1 MRPETHSTNHLG
13 SDQQKLG
20 PARAALILTAIGALF
35 LGACSTGPGGIQNG
49 GELDVKPYYLNPTE
63 KVETVDPMIAFE
75 RQHLMHGAISAS
87 DQQARFGHYYAIH
100 WKVDDRMGPVT
111 VRLDYR
117 QTNTGL
123 ETKVKEQT
131 YDEIKRRNRTEFRV
145 VGEEYFTDGEVTSF
159 KISLLRG
166 DEVLATSESFA
177 WKD

>member
-1 MRPETHSTNHLG
+1 MRLETHPSIQLG
-13 SDQQKLG
+13 SEHRK
-20 PARAALILTAIGALF
+20 PMAVRAALIFTAIGALF
-35 LGACSTGPGGIQNG
+35 LGACSTGPGGIENG
-49 GELDVKPYYLNPTE
+49 GELDVKPYYLNPNE

-75 RQHLMHGAISAS
+75 RQHYMHGAITAA
-87 DQQARFGHYYAIH
+87 DQQSRFGHYFAIH
-100 WKVDDRMGPVT
+100 WKVDDRTGPVT
-111 VRLDYR
+111 VRIDYR

-123 ETKVKEQT
+123 ETKVKEET
-131 YDEIKRRNRTEFRV
+131 YDVIKRKNRTEFKV